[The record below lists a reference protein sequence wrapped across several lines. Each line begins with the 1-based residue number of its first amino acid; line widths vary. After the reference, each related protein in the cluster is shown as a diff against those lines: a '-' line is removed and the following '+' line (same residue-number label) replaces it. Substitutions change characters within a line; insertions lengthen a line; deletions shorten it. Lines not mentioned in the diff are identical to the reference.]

1 MDVNLVVQ
9 DHVGQVVKVLVE
21 VIAHLVAQ
29 DHVWVDAR
37 LLAQMVAT
45 AVVVIV
51 GK

>member
-1 MDVNLVVQ
+1 MDVNLVVR

-21 VIAHLVAQ
+21 VIVHLVAQ